1 MDGIFIMK
9 IEKYNS
15 NVHFIGKIN
24 TTLYGCIAEDLG
36 TEDVIITEER
46 VRHIKER
53 HPNDYEMYCNFL
65 KESVESPDFI
75 IETKKVDTALIL
87 KEFPDTKKQQ
97 LKIVLRLITVVDN
110 PKFKNSIITFIRIN
124 EKEWERLLRNK
135 QILYK
140 RE

>member
-1 MDGIFIMK
+1 
-9 IEKYNS
+9 
-15 NVHFIGKIN
+15 
-24 TTLYGCIAEDLG
+24 
-36 TEDVIITEER
+36 
-46 VRHIKER
+46 
-53 HPNDYEMYCNFL
+53 MYCNFL

-97 LKIVLRLITVVDN
+97 LRIVLRLITVVDN
-110 PKFKNSIITFIRIN
+110 PKFKNSIITFMRIN